1 MKLEYGVG
9 WSGLI
14 SCLAFKICDYEA
26 TRDGLLQPDRDWAI
40 LIYILTGCLVF

>member
-1 MKLEYGVG
+1 MKLKYGVG